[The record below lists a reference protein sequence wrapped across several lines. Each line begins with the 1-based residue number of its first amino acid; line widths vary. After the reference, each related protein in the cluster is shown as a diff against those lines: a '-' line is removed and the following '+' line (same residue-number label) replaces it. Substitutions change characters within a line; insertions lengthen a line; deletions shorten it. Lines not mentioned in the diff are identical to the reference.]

1 MMLIVIFL
9 CGKTTVIRIEGM
21 SPNSHSFIHSNIHS
35 FVRSSSSSTESLPSF
50 SSCNKFPDQ
59 NDSSSIGSVLTITL
73 LIRTK
78 NVILNHSLVVVL
90 HLLLLEDYASE
101 WNGLTLRKGSIL
113 LMNLYQSIG
122 WIWMSLDI
130 HQLFSWL
137 QIFGTKFIN
146 LTRIIFIHLWKR
158 IVLGYEELLFSI
170 TFILHKPELFHS
182 H

>member
-9 CGKTTVIRIEGM
+9 RGKNTVIRIEGM

-78 NVILNHSLVVVL
+78 NMILNHSLVVVL

-101 WNGLTLRKGSIL
+101 WNGLTLVSSLIVV
-113 LMNLYQSIG
+113 MNQYHSIG
-122 WIWMSLDI
+122 L
-130 HQLFSWL
+130 
-137 QIFGTKFIN
+137 
-146 LTRIIFIHLWKR
+146 
-158 IVLGYEELLFSI
+158 I
-170 TFILHKPELFHS
+170 TFILQLFD
-182 H
+182 